1 LFIAPGGPG
10 EPGGPGASRELG
22 GPRAPGA
29 RRGLTARR
37 RALAA
42 LSELSALAAA
52 AVAAILAVSAPLPA
66 AAATRETPVTG
77 GAAVEARL
85 LRYPDV
91 HGDKI
96 AFVYA
101 GDIWVVDAGGG
112 GARRLTSHPGLE
124 LFPKFSPD
132 GRWIAFTGEY
142 GGNRQVFV
150 IGVDGGAPRQLTF
163 HNDVGALPPRG
174 GYDNQVLGWTPDGK
188 DVVFRANRVPWSE
201 RIGRPYLVAA
211 AGGMERPMRIP
222 ESGNGSF
229 SPDGARFVYTPLQ
242 SEFRGW
248 KRHRG
253 GRAQDIW
260 IYDLA
265 ADKAERIIHD
275 PVTDNQP
282 MWIGGKIYF
291 TSDREHTLNLYSYDL
306 ESRQIRKLT
315 RHDTYDVL
323 WPSADAKAGKIVYE
337 NGGFL
342 YLFDVAAG
350 SSVKVPVRISSD
362 LPLTLPYWKSVKA
375 SVETADIS
383 PTGKRAVLAV
393 RGQVLTVPA
402 EKGEVIE
409 LAVTPGVRAMNP
421 VWSPDG
427 RWIAYLSDR
436 SGEYEIYVRDAAG
449 GLPGVSPWAAGGG
462 AAAAAAAAE
471 RRVTTD
477 GDIWRYP
484 LLWSPDSR
492 KLAFGDRKQ
501 RLRYAEVPSGKVVDV
516 DHSTSSDITTYSWSP
531 DSRFIAYTK
540 LAKSQLSTIWVYS
553 LDDRKTQ
560 QLSGE
565 LAGETEPV
573 FDPAGRYLYF
583 LSTRDYQ
590 LTFSGYETDYLY
602 TSPTRVYAAL
612 LAKDGP
618 ALFLPESDD
627 EPAAA
632 GSAGGEGA
640 GKEGAEGK
648 GPAAATPNEKGGAG
662 HAAPPR
668 VRIDVAG
675 FEQRV
680 RALPAAAG
688 DYSNLQASAGAVFY
702 LAGTGDKTQL
712 KMFDLKEKK
721 ESVALEGVATYQ
733 LSADGKKVL
742 FKHGDAWGI
751 ADAKPGQKNGE
762 GLLPLDKVQIQIHPR
777 EEWRQLYHDA
787 WRIMRDWFYD
797 PGMHGLDWA
806 AMHDRYGELLPYLG
820 CRDDL
825 DYLLEELG
833 AELSAGHVYVSRGD
847 EPEVPRVEGALL
859 GAEIEADPSGAF
871 RIAKIFPGEN
881 WQESFRSPLTEPG
894 VHVEEGEYILAVDGQ
909 PTRGVDNF
917 YRLLENKAGHVV
929 LLRVA
934 AHPGGAGAHDERV
947 RPVKSEQN
955 LRYYAWVKASRE
967 WVDKVSGG
975 RIGYIHLPD
984 TAVAGNRELFKYFYL
999 QASKQ
1004 ALIVDDRYN
1013 GGGFVPDRMI
1023 ALLSR
1028 PLLNYFVSRGIEPT
1042 TTPGFVNTGPK
1053 VCLINGSAGSGGD
1066 AFPYYF
1072 RKLGLGPLIGTK
1084 TWGGLIGLSGNPALL
1099 DGGSLSTPAFRFL
1112 DTEGHWGVENVGV
1125 LPDVEVVDRP
1135 DEIAK
1140 GHDPSLERAVAY
1152 LLQELEKHP
1161 PAAVKVPPIP
1171 ASRD

>member
-1 LFIAPGGPG
+1 MPNAAVARSAVMARVAAP
-10 EPGGPGASRELG
+10 A
-22 GPRAPGA
+22 A
-29 RRGLTARR
+29 RLR
-37 RALAA
+37 
-42 LSELSALAAA
+42 AA
-52 AVAAILAVSAPLPA
+52 AVAARAVA
-66 AAATRETPVTG
+66 AAAAFTALAALLPFPAKAAAAPAAPAPARQPAAG
-77 GAAVEARL
+77 GWPAGAEARL
-85 LRYPDV
+85 LRYPAI

-101 GDIWVVDAGGG
+101 GDIWLVDAAGG

-124 LFPKFSPD
+124 LFPRFSPD

-150 IGVDGGAPRQLTF
+150 ISVDGGAPRQLTF
-163 HNDVGALPPRG
+163 HNDIGDLPPRG

-188 DVVFRANRVPWSE
+188 DVVFRTDRVAWSE
-201 RIGRPYLVAA
+201 RNGRPYLVAA

-229 SPDGARFVYTPLQ
+229 SPDGTKFVYTPLQ

-265 ADKAERIIHD
+265 ADTAERILHD
-275 PVTDNQP
+275 PATDNQP
-282 MWIGGKIYF
+282 MWIGNKIYF

-306 ESRQIRKLT
+306 ATRQVAKLT
-315 RHDTYDVL
+315 QHDQYDVL
-323 WPSADAKAGKIVYE
+323 WPSAGTGRIVYE
-337 NGGFL
+337 NGGFI
-342 YLFDVAAG
+342 YLFDPATGKSAR
-350 SSVKVPVRISSD
+350 VPIRIESD
-362 LPLTLPYWKSVKA
+362 LPLTLPYWKNVRANIES
-375 SVETADIS
+375 ADIS
-383 PTGKRAVLAV
+383 PTGKRAVLGA
-393 RGQVLTVPA
+393 RGEILTVPA
-402 EKGEVIE
+402 EKGEVLE
-409 LAVTPGVRAMNP
+409 LAATPGVRAMNP

-436 SGEYEIYVRDAAG
+436 SGEYEIWVRDA
-449 GLPGVSPWAAGGG
+449 GG
-462 AAAAAAAAE
+462 AGAE
-471 RRVTTD
+471 RRVTTA
-477 GDIWRYP
+477 GDIWRFP
-484 LLWSPDSR
+484 PVWSPDSR

-501 RLRYAEVPSGKVVDV
+501 HLRWVEIASGKLADV
-516 DHSTSSDITTYSWSP
+516 DHSSRGDITTYAWSP

-540 LAKSQLSTIWVYS
+540 LAPSQLSTIWVYG
-553 LDDRKTQ
+553 LDDGRAQ

-573 FDPAGRYLYF
+573 FDPAGHYLYF
-583 LSTRDYQ
+583 LSNRDYE
-590 LTFSGYETDYLY
+590 LTFSGFETDYLY
-602 TSPTRVYAAL
+602 TRPTRVYAAL

-627 EPAAA
+627 EPAKAE
-632 GSAGGEGA
+632 GQESGES
-640 GKEGAEGK
+640 KEGK
-648 GPAAATPNEKGGAG
+648 GGKEAP
-662 HAAPPR
+662 AAPPR
-668 VRIDVAG
+668 VRIDVPG

-680 RALPAAAG
+680 RALPAAAA
-688 DYSNLQASAGAVFY
+688 DYSNLQASAAAVFY
-702 LAGTGDKTQL
+702 LAGTGAKTQL
-712 KMFDLKEKK
+712 KMYDLKERK
-721 ESVALEGVATYQ
+721 ESVVLEGVVAYQ

-742 FKHGDAWGI
+742 FKHGEDWGI
-751 ADAKPGQKNGE
+751 ADAKPAQKNTE
-762 GLLPLDKVQIQIHPR
+762 GLLPLDKLQIEIHPR
-777 EEWRQLYHDA
+777 EEWRQMYYDA

-797 PGMHGLDWA
+797 QGMHGIDWA
-806 AMHDRYGELLPYLG
+806 GMRDRYGALLPYLG

-847 EPEVPRVEGALL
+847 EPGVPRVEGGLL
-859 GAEIEADPSGAF
+859 GAEIEADPSGVF
-871 RIAKIFPGEN
+871 RIARIFPGEN
-881 WQESFRSPLTEPG
+881 WQEDFRSPLTEPG
-894 VHVEEGEYILAVDGQ
+894 VHVEAGEYILAVDGQ

-929 LLRVA
+929 MLRIA
-934 AHPGGAGAHDERV
+934 ASPGGKGARDEKV

-955 LRYYAWVKASRE
+955 LRYYAWVQANRE
-967 WVDKVSGG
+967 QVDRASGG

-984 TAVAGNRELFKYFYL
+984 TAVAGNRELFKYFYP
-999 QASKQ
+999 QVRKE
-1004 ALIVDDRYN
+1004 ALILDDRYN
-1013 GGGFVPDRMI
+1013 GGGFIPDRMV

-1028 PLLNYFVSRGIEPT
+1028 PLLNYWVSRGIEPT

-1053 VCLINGSAGSGGD
+1053 ACLINGSAGSGGD

-1084 TWGGLIGLSGNPALL
+1084 TWGGLIGLSGNPPLL
-1099 DGGSLSTPAFRFL
+1099 DGGSLSTPTFRFL
-1112 DTEGHWGVENVGV
+1112 DTEGRWGVENVGV
-1125 LPDVEVVDRP
+1125 LPDIEVVDRP

-1152 LLQELEKHP
+1152 LMQELAQHP
-1161 PAAVKVPPIP
+1161 PAKLTVPPIP
-1171 ASRD
+1171 TAHD

>member
-1 LFIAPGGPG
+1 MRRERSRSLPNVPTAPRPAGRTAGG
-10 EPGGPGASRELG
+10 A
-22 GPRAPGA
+22 PRAFA
-29 RRGLTARR
+29 AT
-37 RALAA
+37 LA
-42 LSELSALAAA
+42 AAA
-52 AVAAILAVSAPLPA
+52 AVAAAVLTAIALPSAASA
-66 AAATRETPVTG
+66 ARGATASAWPPG
-77 GAAVEARL
+77 EARL

-101 GDIWVVDAGGG
+101 GDIWLVEAAGGV
-112 GARRLTSHPGLE
+112 ARRLTSSPGLE
-124 LFPKFSPD
+124 LFPRFSPD
-132 GRWIAFTGEY
+132 GRSIAFTGEY

-150 IGVDGGAPRQLTF
+150 IDVEGGAPRQLTF
-163 HNDVGALPPRG
+163 HNDIGELPPRG

-201 RIGRPYLVAA
+201 RNGRPYLVSA

-229 SPDGARFVYTPLQ
+229 SPDGTKFVYTPLQ

-260 IYDLA
+260 IYDLK
-265 ADKAERIIHD
+265 ADTAERILHD
-275 PVTDNQP
+275 PATDNQP
-282 MWIGGKIYF
+282 MWIGDKIYF

-306 ESRQIRKLT
+306 ATRQVRKLT
-315 RHDTYDVL
+315 NHDTYDVL
-323 WPSADAKAGKIVYE
+323 WPGADPRAGRIVYE
-337 NGGFL
+337 NGGAIYRFE
-342 YLFDVAAG
+342 VAAG
-350 SSVKVPVRISSD
+350 SSVKVPIRVESD
-362 LPLTLPYWKSVKA
+362 LPLTLPYWKSVKGG
-375 SVETADIS
+375 VESADVS
-383 PTGKRAVLAV
+383 PTGKRAVIAI

-402 EKGEVIE
+402 EKGEVLE
-409 LAVTPGVRAMNP
+409 LAAAPGVRAMNP

-427 RWIAYLSDR
+427 RSVAYLSDR
-436 SGEYEIYVRDAAG
+436 SGEYEIYVRDAEG
-449 GLPGVSPWAAGGG
+449 R
-462 AAAAAAAAE
+462 AAE

-477 GDIWRYP
+477 GDVWRYP
-484 LLWSPDSR
+484 PLWSPDSR

-501 RLRYAEVPSGKVVDV
+501 RLRYADVATGKVVDA
-516 DHSTSSDITTYSWSP
+516 DHGTRGDITTYSWSP

-540 LAKSQLSTIWVYS
+540 PAKSQLSTIWVYA
-553 LDDRKTQ
+553 LDDGKVRE
-560 QLSGE
+560 LSDE

-573 FDPAGRYLYF
+573 FDPSGRYLYF
-583 LSTRDYQ
+583 LSNRDYQ
-590 LTFSGYETDYLY
+590 LTFSGFEADYLY
-602 TSPTRVYAAL
+602 TSPTRIYVAL
-612 LAKDGP
+612 LSRDGP
-618 ALFLPESDD
+618 PLLVPESDEEPAGGAAEARAGD
-627 EPAAA
+627 GAAPAHAAAAAAPAAA
-632 GSAGGEGA
+632 
-640 GKEGAEGK
+640 
-648 GPAAATPNEKGGAG
+648 AG

-680 RALPAAAG
+680 LALPADVG
-688 DYSNLQASAGAVFY
+688 DYASLQASAGTVFY
-702 LAGTGDKTQL
+702 LAGTGAKTQL

-721 ESVALEGVATYQ
+721 ESVVLEGVTAYQ

-742 FKHGDAWGI
+742 FKHGDDWGI
-751 ADAKPGQKNGE
+751 ADAKAGQKSGE
-762 GLLPLDKVQIQIHPR
+762 GLLPLDKVQIQVHPR
-777 EEWRQLYHDA
+777 EEWRQMYYDA

-806 AMHDRYGELLPYLG
+806 AMRDRYGELLPYLG

-847 EPEVPRVEGALL
+847 EPGVPRVEGALL
-859 GAEIEADPSGAF
+859 GAEVEADPSGAF
-871 RIAKIFPGEN
+871 RIARIFPGEN

-894 VHVEEGEYILAVDGQ
+894 VHVEEGDYILAVDGR

-929 LLRVA
+929 ELRVA
-934 AHPGGAGAHDERV
+934 ASPSGAGAHDEKV

-955 LRYYAWVKASRE
+955 LRYYAWVKAKRE
-967 WVDKVSGG
+967 WVDKASGG

-984 TAVAGNRELFKYFYL
+984 TATAGNRELFKYFYP

-1004 ALIVDDRYN
+1004 ALILDDRYN
-1013 GGGFVPDRMI
+1013 GGGFIPDRMI

-1028 PLLNYFVSRGIEPT
+1028 PLLNYWVRRGVEPV

-1099 DGGSLSTPAFRFL
+1099 DGGSLSTPAYRFL

-1125 LPDVEVVDRP
+1125 PPDVEVVDRP

-1140 GHDPSLERAVAY
+1140 GHDPSLERAIAY
-1152 LLQELEKHP
+1152 LMKELEEHP
-1161 PAAVKVPPIP
+1161 PAAVVVPPVP
-1171 ASRD
+1171 AARD

>member
-1 LFIAPGGPG
+1 MTAVRVLAAAAAIGAALSPLPAAGATQQAPAPGGPAG
-10 EPGGPGASRELG
+10 
-22 GPRAPGA
+22 
-29 RRGLTARR
+29 
-37 RALAA
+37 
-42 LSELSALAAA
+42 
-52 AVAAILAVSAPLPA
+52 
-66 AAATRETPVTG
+66 
-77 GAAVEARL
+77 EARL

-96 AFVYA
+96 TFVYA
-101 GDIWVVDAGGG
+101 GDIWVVDTTGGV
-112 GARRLTSHPGLE
+112 ARRLTSHPGLE

-132 GRWIAFTGEY
+132 GRSIAFTGEY

-163 HNDVGALPPRG
+163 HNDIGELPPRG
-174 GYDNQVLGWTPDGK
+174 GYDDQVLGWTPDGK

-201 RIGRPYLVAA
+201 RNGRPYLVSA

-229 SPDGARFVYTPLQ
+229 SSDGTRFVYTPLQ

-260 IYDLA
+260 IYDLK
-265 ADKAERIIHD
+265 ADTAERIIHD

-282 MWIGGKIYF
+282 LWIGDKIYF

-306 ESRQIRKLT
+306 ATRQIRKLT
-315 RHDTYDVL
+315 NHDTYDVL
-323 WPSADAKAGKIVYE
+323 WPSADPKAGKIVYE
-337 NGGFL
+337 NGGFI
-342 YLFDVAAG
+342 YLFDVATGAG
-350 SSVKVPVRISSD
+350 TKVPIRVYSD

-375 SVETADIS
+375 NIESADIS
-383 PTGKRAVLAV
+383 PTGKRVVLAA
-393 RGQVLTVPA
+393 RGQVLTMPA

-409 LAVTPGVRAMNP
+409 LATTPGVRAMNP
-421 VWSPDG
+421 AWSPDG
-427 RWIAYLSDR
+427 RSVAYLSDR

-449 GLPGVSPWAAGGG
+449 
-462 AAAAAAAAE
+462 AAAE
-471 RRVTTD
+471 RRVTKG

-484 LLWSPDSR
+484 PLWSPDSR

-501 RLRYAEVPSGKVVDV
+501 HLRYVDVASGKVVDA
-516 DHSTSSDITTYSWSP
+516 DHSSRNDISTYSWSP
-531 DSRFIAYTK
+531 DSRFLAYTK
-540 LAKSQLSTIWVYS
+540 QSKSQLSTIWVYS
-553 LDDRKTQ
+553 LDDAKTH

-565 LAGETEPV
+565 LAGDTEPV
-573 FDPAGRYLYF
+573 FDPSGRYLYF
-583 LSTRDYQ
+583 LSNRDFQ
-590 LTFSGYETDYLY
+590 LTFSGFEADYLY
-602 TSPTRVYAAL
+602 TKPTRVYVAL
-612 LAKDGP
+612 LASNGP
-618 ALFLPESDD
+618 PLLLPESDD
-627 EPAAA
+627 EPAPAA
-632 GSAGGEGA
+632 KPQEGDAAPSGEPGSAAHA
-640 GKEGAEGK
+640 G
-648 GPAAATPNEKGGAG
+648 
-662 HAAPPR
+662 PPR
-668 VRIDVAG
+668 VRIDFSG
-675 FEQRV
+675 FAQRV

-702 LAGTGDKTQL
+702 LSGTAPKTQL

-721 ESVALEGVATYQ
+721 ESVVLEAASGYQ

-742 FKHGDAWGI
+742 FKHGDDWGI

-762 GLLPLDKVQIQIHPR
+762 GLLALDKVQIQVHPR
-777 EEWRQLYHDA
+777 EEWRQMYYDA

-797 PGMHGLDWA
+797 PNMHGLDWA
-806 AMHDRYGELLPYLG
+806 AMRDRYGELLPYLG

-847 EPEVPRVEGALL
+847 EPGVPRVEGALL
-859 GAEIEADPSGAF
+859 GAEIEADPSGTF

-881 WQESFRSPLTEPG
+881 WQESSRSPLTEPG
-894 VHVEEGEYILAVDGQ
+894 VHVAEGEYILAVDGQ

-917 YRLLENKAGHVV
+917 YRLLDNKAGHVV

-934 AHPGGAGAHDERV
+934 ASPSGAGARDEKV
-947 RPVKSEQN
+947 RPVKSEQS
-955 LRYYAWVKASRE
+955 LRYYSWVKANRE
-967 WVDKVSGG
+967 WVDKASGG

-984 TAVAGNRELFKYFYL
+984 TAVAGNRELFKYFYP
-999 QASKQ
+999 QASKE
-1004 ALIVDDRYN
+1004 ALILDDRYN
-1013 GGGFVPDRMI
+1013 GGGFIPDRMI
-1023 ALLSR
+1023 SLLSR
-1028 PLLNYFVSRGIEPT
+1028 PLLNYWVSRGVEPV
-1042 TTPGFVNTGPK
+1042 TTPGFVNSGPK

-1099 DGGSLSTPAFRFL
+1099 DGGSLSTPSFRFL
-1112 DTEGHWGVENVGV
+1112 DTEGHWGVENIGV
-1125 LPDVEVVDRP
+1125 LPDIEVVDRP

-1171 ASRD
+1171 AVRD

>member
-1 LFIAPGGPG
+1 MPTAPASAPGLTRGFATALNCG
-10 EPGGPGASRELG
+10 FATALDRGFATVLDRGFATALDRGFATILIRG
-22 GPRAPGA
+22 FATRRAP
-29 RRGLTARR
+29 

-42 LSELSALAAA
+42 GVALLLLPL
-52 AVAAILAVSAPLPA
+52 LAPA
-66 AAATRETPVTG
+66 ALRAQPPAG
-77 GAAVEARL
+77 EARL

-101 GDIWVVDAGGG
+101 GDIWVVEAAGGV
-112 GARRLTSHPGLE
+112 ARRLTSHPGLE

-150 IGVDGGAPRQLTF
+150 ISVDGGAPRQLTF
-163 HNDVGALPPRG
+163 HNDIGALPPRG

-201 RIGRPYLVAA
+201 RNGRPYLVAA
-211 AGGMERPMRIP
+211 AGGMERPMRIR

-229 SPDGARFVYTPLQ
+229 SPDGKRFVYTPLQ

-265 ADKAERIIHD
+265 ADSAERIIGD

-282 MWIGGKIYF
+282 MWVGGKIYF

-306 ESRQIRKLT
+306 ATQRIEKHT
-315 RHDTYDVL
+315 HHDTYDVL
-323 WPSADAKAGKIVYE
+323 WPSAGTGKIVYE
-337 NGGFL
+337 NGGFI
-342 YLFDVAAG
+342 YLFDPATGKSA
-350 SSVKVPVRISSD
+350 KVPIRIYSD
-362 LPLTLPYWKSVKA
+362 LPQTLPYWKNVRA
-375 SVETADIS
+375 NIEAADVS
-383 PTGKRAVLAV
+383 PTGKRALFAA
-393 RGQVLTVPA
+393 RGEILTVPA
-402 EKGEVIE
+402 EKGEVLE
-409 LAVTPGVRAMNP
+409 VAATPGVRAMSP
-421 VWSPDG
+421 AWSPDG

-449 GLPGVSPWAAGGG
+449 RAP
-462 AAAAAAAAE
+462 E
-471 RRVTTD
+471 RRVTRD

-484 LLWSPDSR
+484 PAWSPDSR

-501 RLRYAEVPSGKVVDV
+501 RLRYVEVATGSVTDV
-516 DHSTSSDITTYSWSP
+516 DHSSENDITTYTWSP

-540 LAKSQLSTIWVYS
+540 QAKSQLSTIWIFA
-553 LDDRKTQ
+553 LDDGKAF
-560 QLSGE
+560 QLSNE
-565 LAGETEPV
+565 LASETEPV

-583 LSTRDYQ
+583 LSNRDFH
-590 LTFSGYETDYLY
+590 LTFSGFEVDYLY
-602 TSPTRVYAAL
+602 TSPTRVYVGV

-618 ALFLPESDD
+618 APLLPESDE

-632 GSAGGEGA
+632 AGTTGKPDQDKDKDKEGKESKESKGGEEASEAKGA
-640 GKEGAEGK
+640 VAGT
-648 GPAAATPNEKGGAG
+648 PAV
-662 HAAPPR
+662 PPR
-668 VRIDVAG
+668 VRIDAAG

-688 DYSNLQASAGAVFY
+688 DYANLQASAGAVFY
-702 LAGTGDKTQL
+702 LSGAGAKTQL
-712 KMFDLKEKK
+712 KMIDLKERK
-721 ESVALEGVATYQ
+721 ESVVLDGVASYQ

-742 FKHGDAWGI
+742 WKHGDDWGI
-751 ADAKPGQKNGE
+751 ADARPGQKTSE
-762 GLLPLDKVQIQIHPR
+762 GVLPLDKLQIQVHPR
-777 EEWRQLYHDA
+777 EEWRQMYHDA

-797 PGMHGLDWA
+797 PGMHGVDWA
-806 AMHDRYGELLPYLG
+806 AMRDRYGALLPYLG

-833 AELSAGHVYVSRGD
+833 AELSAGHVYVGRGD
-847 EPEVPRVEGALL
+847 EPEVPRVEGGLL
-859 GAEIEADPSGAF
+859 GAEIEADPSGSGAF
-871 RIAKIFPGEN
+871 RIARIFPGEN
-881 WQESFRSPLTEPG
+881 WHEDFRSPLTEPG
-894 VHVEEGEYILAVDGQ
+894 VHVEEGELILAVDGQ

-917 YRLLENKAGHVV
+917 YRLLDNKAGHVV
-929 LLRVA
+929 MLRVGPSA
-934 AHPGGAGAHDERV
+934 GGQGAHDERV
-947 RPVKSEQN
+947 RPVKSEQGP
-955 LRYYAWVKASRE
+955 RYLAWVKGKRE

-975 RIGYIHLPD
+975 RIGYIHVPD
-984 TAVAGNRELFKYFYL
+984 TAVAGNRELFKYFYA

-1004 ALIVDDRYN
+1004 ALIIDDRYN
-1013 GGGFVPDRMI
+1013 GGGFIPDRMI

-1028 PLLNYFVSRGIEPT
+1028 PLLNYWVMRGIEPR

-1053 VCLINGSAGSGGD
+1053 ACLINGSAGSGGD
-1066 AFPYYF
+1066 ALPYYF

-1084 TWGGLIGLSGNPALL
+1084 TWGGLIGLSGNPSLL
-1099 DGGSLSTPAFRFL
+1099 DGGGLSTPTFRFL
-1112 DTEGHWGVENVGV
+1112 DTEGHWAVENVGV
-1125 LPDVEVVDRP
+1125 LPDIEVIDRP

-1152 LLQELEKHP
+1152 LTQELERHP
-1161 PAAVKVPPIP
+1161 PAVVKVPPIP
-1171 ASRD
+1171 AVHD

>member
-1 LFIAPGGPG
+1 L
-10 EPGGPGASRELG
+10 
-22 GPRAPGA
+22 
-29 RRGLTARR
+29 LTA
-37 RALAA
+37 
-42 LSELSALAAA
+42 SALGPAAMAQVGTLATRLRDA
-52 AVAAILAVSAPLPA
+52 AVAAVAPVATIAVAVAAVLATAVLLPQPA
-66 AAATRETPVTG
+66 AAATVAATPSAAAQALARQPSARDWPAG
-77 GAAVEARL
+77 GEARL
-85 LRYPDV
+85 LRYPTI

-101 GDIWVVDAGGG
+101 GDIWLVDVAGGV
-112 GARRLTSHPGLE
+112 ARRLTSHPGLE
-124 LFPKFSPD
+124 LFPRFSPD

-150 IGVDGGAPRQLTF
+150 ISVDGGAPRQLTF
-163 HNDVGALPPRG
+163 HNDIGDLPPRG

-188 DVVFRANRVPWSE
+188 DVVFRSNRVAWSE
-201 RIGRPYLVAA
+201 RNGRPYLVAA

-229 SPDGARFVYTPLQ
+229 SPDGTKFVYTPLQ

-260 IYDLA
+260 IYDLG
-265 ADKAERIIHD
+265 ADTAERILHD
-275 PVTDNQP
+275 PATDNQP
-282 MWIGGKIYF
+282 MWIGNKIYF
-291 TSDREHTLNLYSYDL
+291 TSDREHTLNLYTYDL
-306 ESRQIRKLT
+306 ATRQVAKLT
-315 RHDTYDVL
+315 NHDQYDVL
-323 WPSADAKAGKIVYE
+323 WPSAGTGRIVYE
-337 NGGFL
+337 NGGFI
-342 YLFDVAAG
+342 YLFDPATGKSAR
-350 SSVKVPVRISSD
+350 VPIRIESD
-362 LPLTLPYWKSVKA
+362 MPLTLPYWKNVRANIES
-375 SVETADIS
+375 ADIS
-383 PTGKRAVLAV
+383 PTGKRAVLAA
-393 RGQVLTVPA
+393 RGEILTVPA
-402 EKGEVIE
+402 QKGEVLE
-409 LAVTPGVRAMNP
+409 LAATPGVRAMNP

-436 SGEYEIYVRDAAG
+436 SGEYEIWVRDAAG
-449 GLPGVSPWAAGGG
+449 VG
-462 AAAAAAAAE
+462 AE

-477 GDIWRYP
+477 GDIWRFP
-484 LLWSPDSR
+484 PVWSPDSR

-501 RLRYAEVPSGKVVDV
+501 HLRWVEVASGKVADV
-516 DHSTSSDITTYSWSP
+516 DHSSRGDITTYTWSP

-540 LAKSQLSTIWVYS
+540 PAPSQLSTIWVYG
-553 LDDRKTQ
+553 LDDGRAQ

-573 FDPAGRYLYF
+573 FDPAGHYLYF
-583 LSTRDYQ
+583 LSNRDFQ
-590 LTFSGYETDYLY
+590 LTFSGFETDYLY
-602 TSPTRVYAAL
+602 TRPTRVYAAL

-627 EPAAA
+627 EPAKAHA
-632 GSAGGEGA
+632 ESKE
-640 GKEGAEGK
+640 GKESKEDKDDKTGK
-648 GPAAATPNEKGGAG
+648 AGNAPAV
-662 HAAPPR
+662 APPR
-668 VRIDVAG
+668 VRIDVPG

-680 RALPAAAG
+680 RALPAAAD
-688 DYSNLQASAGAVFY
+688 DYSNLQASAAAVFY
-702 LAGTGDKTQL
+702 LAGTGAKTQL
-712 KMFDLKEKK
+712 KMYDLKERK
-721 ESVALEGVATYQ
+721 ESVVLEGVAAYQ

-742 FKHGDAWGI
+742 FKHGEDWGI
-751 ADAKPGQKNGE
+751 ADAKPTQKNTE
-762 GLLPLDKVQIQIHPR
+762 GLLPLDKLQIEIHPR
-777 EEWRQLYHDA
+777 EEWRQMYYDA

-797 PGMHGLDWA
+797 PGMHGVDWA
-806 AMHDRYGELLPYLG
+806 GMRDRYGALLPYLG

-847 EPEVPRVEGALL
+847 EPGVPRVEGGLL
-859 GAEIEADPSGAF
+859 GAEIEADPSGVF
-871 RIAKIFPGEN
+871 RIARIFPGEN
-881 WQESFRSPLTEPG
+881 WQEDFRSPLTEPG
-894 VHVEEGEYILAVDGQ
+894 VHVEAGEYILAVDGQ

-929 LLRVA
+929 VLRVA
-934 AHPGGAGAHDERV
+934 AGPGGEGARDEKV

-955 LRYYAWVKASRE
+955 LRYHAWVQANRE
-967 WVDKVSGG
+967 RVDRASGG

-984 TAVAGNRELFKYFYL
+984 TAVAGNRELFKYFYP
-999 QASKQ
+999 QASKE
-1004 ALIVDDRYN
+1004 ALILDDRYN
-1013 GGGFVPDRMI
+1013 GGGFIPDRMV

-1028 PLLNYFVSRGIEPT
+1028 PLLNYWVSRGIEPT

-1053 VCLINGSAGSGGD
+1053 ACLINGSAGSGGD

-1084 TWGGLIGLSGNPALL
+1084 TWGGLIGLSGNPPLL
-1099 DGGSLSTPAFRFL
+1099 DGGSLSTPTFRFL

-1152 LLQELEKHP
+1152 LLQELAKHP
-1161 PAAVKVPPIP
+1161 PAKVTVPPIP
-1171 ASRD
+1171 AAHD